1 LTFLLYSGLKS
12 KAGEN
17 KLKYPSSI
25 DCDGI
30 QSLFE
35 TGEGDAKKLD
45 LEEFKS
51 YAEYDKDET

>member
-1 LTFLLYSGLKS
+1 
-12 KAGEN
+12 
-17 KLKYPSSI
+17 LKYPSSI